1 MPSFHL
7 SEVCSNHTHQMEC
20 FTYLSD
26 ICHISSWER
35 VHQQHLERRSLFK
48 TKLGGWLSIT
58 YKCASQTFF
67 TACYVSWWG
76 LLLMIKVTID
86 TGTATSQAASPQRC
100 LIKLV
105 TSRKK
110 TFVSIFAF
118 LLMRKCSL
126 FINLS
131 TMQYPCCS
139 PVYKVTVA
147 SCFCDNVTLS
157 QSSRLLLLT
166 GI

>member
-1 MPSFHL
+1 MFHIFI
-7 SEVCSNHTHQMEC
+7 N
-20 FTYLSD
+20 
-26 ICHISSWER
+26 ISR
-35 VHQQHLERRSLFK
+35 IVHWQHLERGSLFK

-58 YKCASQTFF
+58 YKCQPDLF
-67 TACYVSWWG
+67 TACYVCWWG
-76 LLLMIKVTID
+76 LLPMIRVTLD
-86 TGTATSQAASPQRC
+86 TGYTAMLQATSPQRC

-110 TFVSIFAF
+110 TFVPLFAF
-118 LLMRKCSL
+118 LIMRKCSVL
-126 FINLS
+126 INLS

-139 PVYKVTVA
+139 PVYKVTVT
-147 SCFCDNVTLS
+147 SCFCDNITSS